1 MFKRLIRFIVI
12 LGLVFGTFF
21 AFQVITFDPS
31 NTQYTLGPELLEQ
44 VRSQTPNYVALK
56 ELPEHFYTALVAVED
71 KRFYRHY
78 GFDLISIT
86 KALQRNLVEKS
97 YAAGGSTITQ
107 QLAKNLFYTQEKRL
121 SRKIYELW
129 TAIQLE
135 RLFSKDEI
143 LEMYINIIYYG
154 QDAYGVAQAARVYFD
169 KPASQLTLEESA
181 LLVGILPAPSVYN
194 PIVNPDLA
202 KERQNNVLWVYDQLD
217 GPLKPKE

>member
-1 MFKRLIRFIVI
+1 MFKNILRFAVVV
-12 LGLVFGTFF
+12 LVVFG
-21 AFQVITFDPS
+21 AFYGLQVITHDPS
-31 NTQYTLGPELLEQ
+31 NESYTLGPQLIDQ
-44 VRSQTPNYVALK
+44 VRSSKAHYVPLSEMPDYYPK
-56 ELPEHFYTALVAVED
+56 MLVAVED

-78 GFDLISIT
+78 GFDIISIV
-86 KALQRNLVEKS
+86 KAVKRNVVEQA

-107 QLAKNLFYTQEKRL
+107 QLAKNLFYSHEKLL

-143 LEMYINIIYYG
+143 LEMYINVIYYG
-154 QDAYGVAQAARVYFD
+154 QDAYGLAAAAKTYF
-169 KPASQLTLEESA
+169 KKAPGALSLEESA

-202 KERQNNVLWVYDQLD
+202 KERQNNVLWIYDN
-217 GPLKPKE
+217 P